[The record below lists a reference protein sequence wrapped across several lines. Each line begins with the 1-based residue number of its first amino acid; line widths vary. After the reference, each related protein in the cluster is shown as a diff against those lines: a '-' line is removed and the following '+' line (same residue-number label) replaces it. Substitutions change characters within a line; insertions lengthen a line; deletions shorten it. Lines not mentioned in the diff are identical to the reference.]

1 MPYTPDDEAKLA
13 LVRGMYN
20 DVLFALD
27 ASRVDDYIAQD
38 YIQHSS
44 LAEPGIEGLKAW
56 LRVASVESPD
66 ARQTLHHLFVDGDH
80 VIGHTHVVRWPG
92 DRGAAVMDIYRIED
106 GRIKEHWDVI
116 QEIPENPVNPTP
128 MF

>member
-1 MPYTPDDEAKLA
+1 MAYSAEDEAKLD
-13 LVRGMYN
+13 LVRGMYR

-27 ASRVDDYIAQD
+27 ATRVDDYIAQD

-56 LRVASVESPD
+56 LRVAKVESPD
-66 ARQTLHHLFVDGDH
+66 AHQTLHHLFVDGDH
-80 VIGHTHVVRWPG
+80 VIGHTHVVRWKG
-92 DRGAAVMDIYRIED
+92 DRGAAVMDIYRIEN

-116 QEIPENPVNPTP
+116 QEIPEKPVNPTP

>member
-1 MPYTPDDEAKLA
+1 MAYSEEEERKLE
-13 LVRGMYN
+13 LVRGMYR

-27 ASRVDDYIAQD
+27 ADRVDDYIAQD

-44 LAEPGIEGLKAW
+44 LAVPGIEGLKAW
-56 LRVASVESPD
+56 LRMASVESPE

-92 DRGAAVMDIYRIED
+92 DRGCAVMDIYRIEGD
-106 GRIKEHWDVI
+106 RIAEHWDVI
-116 QEIPENPVNPTP
+116 QEIAEHPVNPTP

>member
-1 MPYTPDDEAKLA
+1 MARSEEDERKLA
-13 LVRGMYN
+13 LVRGMYEE
-20 DVLFALD
+20 VLFALD
-27 ASRVDDYIAQD
+27 AARVDDFIAQD

-56 LRVASVESPD
+56 LRRARIDSPD
-66 ARQTLHHLFVDGDH
+66 ARQALHHLFVDGDH
-80 VIGHTHVVRWPG
+80 VIGHTHVVRWIG
-92 DRGAAVMDIYRIED
+92 DRGCAVMDIYRIEN

-116 QEIPENPVNPTP
+116 QEIPETPVNPTP